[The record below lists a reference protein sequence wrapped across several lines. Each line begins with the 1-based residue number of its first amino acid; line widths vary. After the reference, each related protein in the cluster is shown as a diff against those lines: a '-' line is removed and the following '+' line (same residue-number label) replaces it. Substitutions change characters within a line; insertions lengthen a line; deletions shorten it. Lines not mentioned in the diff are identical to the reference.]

1 MNTHRLFNKK
11 APSPATIDLPQLK
24 NALQQADAILVGAGS
39 GLSAAA
45 GYTYDGDRFQ
55 QYFADFIAKYHYRD
69 MYTAGFY
76 AYATPEEY
84 WAYWS
89 RQIYCNRYDQPKS
102 AVYQA
107 LLTLLKG
114 KEYFVL
120 TTNVDHLFQQNG
132 FARDRLFYTQGD
144 YGLWQC
150 SVPCHAKTYD
160 NEIAVRRMVAEQ
172 KDMRIPCEL
181 IPRCPI
187 CGEPMTMN
195 LRCDDSFVED
205 DGWHQAAA
213 RYKAWLQKHQQG
225 KILYLELGVG
235 FNTPGIIK
243 YPFWALTKEN
253 PAASYI
259 CINPGSAY
267 IPEDIRAQGVGLEA
281 GIETVLEELI

>member
-1 MNTHRLFNKK
+1 MNTHRLFTKK
-11 APSPATIDLPQLK
+11 APSPAAIDLPQLK
-24 NALQQADAILVGAGS
+24 NALLQADAVLVGAGS

-76 AYATPEEY
+76 AYTTPEEY

-102 AVYQA
+102 AVHQA

-114 KEYFVL
+114 KDYFVL
-120 TTNVDHLFQQNG
+120 TTNVDHLLQQNG

-172 KDMRIPCEL
+172 KDMRIPSEL

-205 DGWHQAAA
+205 DGWHRAAA
-213 RYKAWLQKHQQG
+213 HYKAWLQKHQQG

-267 IPEDIRAQGVGLEA
+267 IPEDIQTQSLGLEV
-281 GIETVLEELI
+281 GIETVLEGLI

>member
-1 MNTHRLFNKK
+1 MNTHRLFTKK
-11 APSPATIDLPQLK
+11 TPSPADINLPQLK
-24 NALQQADAILVGAGS
+24 NALQQADAVLVGAGS

-55 QYFADFIAKYHYRD
+55 QYFADFIAKYHYGD

-102 AVYQA
+102 AVHQA

-114 KEYFVL
+114 KDYFVL

-172 KDMRIPCEL
+172 KDMRIPSEL

-205 DGWHQAAA
+205 DGWHRAAA
-213 RYKAWLQKHQQG
+213 HYKAWLQKHQQG

-267 IPEDIRAQGVGLEA
+267 IPEDIQTQSLGLEV
-281 GIETVLEELI
+281 GIETVLEGLI